1 MIEFWKFQGCGNDF
15 LIMEEKDDIDYDTL
29 SEHIC
34 DRHYG
39 IGADGIILVRQ
50 DPLYM
55 RIFNQDGS

>member
-15 LIMEEKDDIDYDTL
+15 LIMDEKDDIDYYTL

-50 DPLYM
+50 DP
-55 RIFNQDGS
+55 